1 MDIKVVNS
9 NFGYKYLCIFD
20 MDGTLLDDFQQISE
34 ANARAL
40 SELTGAGVAVT
51 LATGRTELMTRKYSS
66 ALGIRLPVISSNGA
80 LITVPE
86 TGECLHMNAFTG
98 DVLRRIL
105 QHNISRLNDYF
116 LYTTDRV
123 YHSQSSRRIGI
134 MHLYNSTAC
143 SDDQIPLT
151 ELPASVGEVMDML
164 PAKGENSVFKVLIS
178 YQDDEDIR
186 FCNDFKEIEAIQSQ
200 AISMDLM
207 PQGGTKGHALEF
219 LAEYLGVA
227 RANIF
232 AFGDQHNDISM
243 LEYAGHAIAP
253 ANAAEEVKAVA
264 DYVTASNNDSGVASA
279 VYDYVLKIIS
289 QESAN

>member
-1 MDIKVVNS
+1 MANG
-9 NFGYKYLCIFD
+9 NFDYNYLCIFD
-20 MDGTLLDDFQQISE
+20 MDGTLLDDFHQISE
-34 ANARAL
+34 ANVRAL
-40 SELTGAGVAVT
+40 AELAGAGVAVT

-66 ALGIRLPVISSNGA
+66 ALGIRLPVITSNGA

-86 TGECLHMNAFTG
+86 TGECLHMNAFSS
-98 DVLRRIL
+98 DILRRIL
-105 QHNISRLNDYF
+105 QHNISRQNDYF
-116 LYTTDRV
+116 LYTADRV

-151 ELPASVGEVMDML
+151 ELPGSVGQVMDML

-178 YQDDEDIR
+178 YQDEEDIR

-219 LAEYLGVA
+219 LAGYLGVE
-227 RANIF
+227 RANVF

-253 ANAAEEVKAVA
+253 ANAAEEVKAIA
-264 DYVTASNNDSGVASA
+264 DFVSTASNNDSAVASA
-279 VYDYVLKIIS
+279 VYDYVLKIIR
-289 QESAN
+289 QESAT